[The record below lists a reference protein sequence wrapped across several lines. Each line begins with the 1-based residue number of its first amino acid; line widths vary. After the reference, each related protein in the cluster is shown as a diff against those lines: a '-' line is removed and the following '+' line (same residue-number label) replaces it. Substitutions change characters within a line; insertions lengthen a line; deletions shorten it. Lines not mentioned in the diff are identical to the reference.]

1 MTPRFYTVN
10 KTFIHTCIL
19 IVAVGIAACGGGEN
33 YVPKPKGFPRMEFP
47 AKKYTAVARPGVPYQ
62 FEMPEYCVLKQD
74 TGSEGQVRTGWNNL
88 VFTPFNATLHLTY
101 YKFNG
106 WAFYD
111 SLVQDTR
118 KLVNKHLQKADD
130 ILEEPVS
137 SENGKAKGLVF
148 RIEGNT
154 ATNYNFYLTDSSS
167 HFVRGALYF
176 NSKTEQDS
184 IAPIYQFMKSD
195 IEHLIRTFNWK

>member
-1 MTPRFYTVN
+1 
-10 KTFIHTCIL
+10 
-19 IVAVGIAACGGGEN
+19 
-33 YVPKPKGFPRMEFP
+33 
-47 AKKYTAVARPGVPYQ
+47 
-62 FEMPEYCVLKQD
+62 
-74 TGSEGQVRTGWNNL
+74 
-88 VFTPFNATLHLTY
+88 
-101 YKFNG
+101 
-106 WAFYD
+106 
-111 SLVQDTR
+111 VQDTR

-137 SENGKAKGLVF
+137 SKNGKAKGLVF

-167 HFVRGALYF
+167 NFVRGALYF

-195 IEHLIRTFNWK
+195 IEHIIRTFNWK